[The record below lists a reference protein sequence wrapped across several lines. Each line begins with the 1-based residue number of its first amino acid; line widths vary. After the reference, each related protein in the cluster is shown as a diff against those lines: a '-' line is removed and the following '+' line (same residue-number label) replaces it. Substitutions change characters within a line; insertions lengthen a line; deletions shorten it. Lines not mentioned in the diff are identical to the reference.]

1 MLDLAVATDL
11 AVRSTRHS
19 ALSARPDAPVV
30 PARHHVRRSTRA
42 RALVAAQLHRI
53 AAALEPRREPAS
65 TRRMDASPA
74 CH

>member
-11 AVRSTRHS
+11 AVRSTRHT

-30 PARHHVRRSTRA
+30 APRHDVPRSTRT
-42 RALVAAQLHRI
+42 RALVAARLHRL
-53 AAALEPRREPAS
+53 ATALEPRKPAS